1 MKVKILYFVKN
12 NFLKLLL
19 FFLFIFSANSYS
31 QCAGSDAT
39 ITICDLANPAN
50 QSINLYSYLGG
61 TPTPGGVWRDN
72 SKPLS
77 SNTFNGIL
85 NAQLIR
91 NSGAYTFT
99 YIQDPSSCSDNEA
112 TITVNIGP
120 YAGVPSPNVT
130 VCDDD
135 GSFNLFQAFDGTKL
149 APQQNG
155 KWTANTNS
163 SSLVGSTI
171 KPNVLREGYYSYT
184 YTIPAL
190 GTCPEQSAEIFVSIV
205 RKPVSGA
212 PLNLQICSTVDFNL
226 YKNVNLNDL
235 LSNEDPDGA
244 WLEQSGT
251 TELSSSGDNIID
263 VQNIY
268 NTLGAGTYSFA
279 YKVESPNPICTF
291 SQSVV
296 EIVIEDP
303 LDFRGSTL
311 TVNSDICEDQIATA
325 TYNGVLKRGPQ
336 PIPDGTYAVTYSINS
351 GTSTQSVSVNGN
363 FTNGNFNFTLD
374 RSKFP
379 AVGDYTVTINSIIK
393 STSTGIC
400 SNLLG
405 TISDVVSIFATP
417 KINSATLKIDPICSG
432 FDANVEIS
440 GNTNL
445 GNGTYRITYSLS
457 GDNTVANQ
465 QIDFTA
471 VNGVATF
478 TIPANLIPNAGTN
491 TVFAISNIVNLTS
504 TCSSAVSLSKTFVI
518 NQTPDVAAIAVS
530 IENEC
535 LEGDTVVQITGL
547 DKVTNATL
555 TYSLSGANSISNQ
568 TIELNVESTNA
579 SFIIPMENLT
589 NSGTNTFTLHSVK
602 NTTTQ
607 CSIETTTNNTASFT
621 LENCNFLIPDG
632 FSPNG
637 DTVNDTFR
645 VPKIEF
651 IYPNFTLEIYNRYG
665 NLMFKGDK
673 NKTEWDGRNSD
684 YKVGIDGMAPNGVYF
699 YILQLNKGNKKPIQ
713 GRLYL
718 NR

>member
-1 MKVKILYFVKN
+1 MIIKLLFFKKN
-12 NFLKLLL
+12 NFVWLTVFLVFLL
-19 FFLFIFSANSYS
+19 SSYSYS
-31 QCAGSDAT
+31 QCAGSDSSVS
-39 ITICDLANPAN
+39 ICNVQNPVNQNIDLFG
-50 QSINLYSYLGG
+50 LLGG
-61 TPTPGGVWRDN
+61 SPTTGGIWYDN
-72 SKPLS
+72 SKPVGE
-77 SNTFNGIL
+77 NDFNGFV
-85 NAQLIR
+85 NAQTLL
-91 NSGAYTFT
+91 NSGIYTYT
-99 YIQDPSSCSDNEA
+99 YVQPSTSCTNNQA
-112 TITVNIGP
+112 TVTLKIGP
-120 YAGVPSPNVT
+120 YAGSPSPNIST
-130 VCDDD
+130 CDDVE
-135 GSFNLFQAFDGTKL
+135 SFNLFAAFDGTKL

-155 KWTANTNS
+155 VWTNTNTGAV
-163 SSLVGSTI
+163 LTGNTI
-171 KPNVLREGYYSYT
+171 NPKALGEGTYTYT
-184 YTIPAL
+184 YTIDAVDSCPA
-190 GTCPEQSAEIFVSIV
+190 QSATVSITV
-205 RKPVSGA
+205 FRKPKSGT
-212 PLNLQICSTVDFNL
+212 PSNLTLCSTDL
-226 YKNVNLNDL
+226 ASYRDVNLNDQIAG
-235 LSNEDPDGA
+235 EDLGGRWSETSTA
-244 WLEQSGT
+244 
-251 TELSSSGDNIID
+251 ELSGSADNRID
-263 VQNIY
+263 IEHIY
-268 NTLGAGTYSFA
+268 NTLGAGTYYFTYTILSA
-279 YKVESPNPICTF
+279 SPICTD
-291 SQSVV
+291 SRSTVR
-296 EIVIEDP
+296 VIIEEP
-303 LDFRGSTL
+303 LDFTGATL
-311 TVNSDICEDQIATA
+311 VVHSDICENEIGTAVYSATL
-325 TYNGVLKRGPQ
+325 TRGPKA
-336 PIPDGTYAVTYSINS
+336 IPNGNYDVNYSINN
-351 GTSTQSVSVNGN
+351 GTTSRSFNANGN
-363 FTNGNFNFTLD
+363 FSNGNFVFNID
-374 RSKFP
+374 RANLP
-379 AVGDYTVTINSIIK
+379 AVGDYTVTINSIVK

-400 SNLLG
+400 NNLLG

-417 KINSATLKIDPICSG
+417 KINSATLKIEPICSG

-457 GDNTVANQ
+457 GDNTAANQ

-478 TIPANLIPNAGTN
+478 AIPANLIPNAGTN

-504 TCSSAVSLSKTFVI
+504 TCSSSVSLSKTFVI

-568 TIELNVESTNA
+568 TIELNMESTNA
-579 SFIIPMENLT
+579 SFVIPIENLT
-589 NSGTNTFTLHSVK
+589 NSGTNRFTLHSVK